1 MYLWIYYFAPVITND
16 SQRSYSFGKTQNVEV
31 PELSQEKKFNVSL
44 QKDFV
49 FCFHTHIQTHTHTYT
64 HTHTHT
70 HTHKTFLVLQKIFYG
85 GDRRSSILRTYST
98 SPNPLTNTST
108 APQNNLL
115 EQFLFPKVQYQNF
128 SKKCWHNCQIRVSWL
143 RR

>member
-49 FCFHTHIQTHTHTYT
+49 FCFHTHT

-70 HTHKTFLVLQKIFYG
+70 QNIFGFAEDILWRRQK
-85 GDRRSSILRTYST
+85 
-98 SPNPLTNTST
+98 
-108 APQNNLL
+108 
-115 EQFLFPKVQYQNF
+115 E
-128 SKKCWHNCQIRVSWL
+128 
-143 RR
+143 